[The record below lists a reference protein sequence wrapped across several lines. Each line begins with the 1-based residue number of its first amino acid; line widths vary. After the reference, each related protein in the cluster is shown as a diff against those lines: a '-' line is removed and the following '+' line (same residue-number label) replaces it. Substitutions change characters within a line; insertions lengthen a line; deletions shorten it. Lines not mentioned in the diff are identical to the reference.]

1 LSNQIIDYAWIKGT
15 AFPAERCDLVGVKLD
30 FVHFVQELSQVCE
43 KGGTIKYMAQ
53 FCNRS
58 RPNVHG
64 IFNLH
69 KFINFNFGRH
79 KKYQITM
86 TMLLYCR
93 DGVKSHHSKG
103 DCVPLI
109 GVFTTHFI

>member
-30 FVHFVQELSQVCE
+30 FVQELSQVCV
-43 KGGTIKYMAQ
+43 AQ
-53 FCNRS
+53 FCNKS

-69 KFINFNFGRH
+69 KFI
-79 KKYQITM
+79 KLT
-86 TMLLYCR
+86 
-93 DGVKSHHSKG
+93 
-103 DCVPLI
+103 LI
-109 GVFTTHFI
+109 LVAINNIKLQ